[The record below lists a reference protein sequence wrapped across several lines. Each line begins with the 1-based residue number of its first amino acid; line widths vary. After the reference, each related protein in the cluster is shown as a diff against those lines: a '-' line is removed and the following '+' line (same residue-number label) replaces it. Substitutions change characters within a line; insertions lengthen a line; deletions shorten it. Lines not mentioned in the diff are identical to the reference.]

1 MWCVEVMEPAWN
13 SLVTSIV
20 ECTTINEVL
29 AKHRDFLN
37 CCLCLHD
44 CLLSSPQLP
53 ATVKKLLSV
62 CAEFAAYMQNLTDCA
77 EDFIE
82 DFKR

>member
-1 MWCVEVMEPAWN
+1 MEPAWN

-20 ECTTINEVL
+20 ECTTIDEVL

-37 CCLCLHD
+37 CCLCLHDCLHD